1 MVIHHLLTVLICQRR
16 WLRLRVRSDN
26 GIGRTVRWTRHVV
39 TTRRGGRVVSLIAHR
54 RDVETL
60 VPETRRVKCVFSHA
74 CVVVV
79 VVIIVVVVHV
89 VGHR

>member
-1 MVIHHLLTVLICQRR
+1 M
-16 WLRLRVRSDN
+16 RVRSDY
-26 GIGRTVRWTRHVV
+26 GISRTVRWSGHVV
-39 TTRRGGRVVSLIAHR
+39 TTRRGGRIVSLIAHR
-54 RDVETL
+54 RDVEAL

-79 VVIIVVVVHV
+79 VVIVVIVVHV